1 MTLAGARLHAAL
13 GAADTLRRAQ
23 KYTLKKLA
31 AATLHVTAMHR
42 GEASSTASFCSCS
55 SEWQRFASI
64 KRRNYDQTL
73 LPSHQPRQNP
83 IRQFYFSK
91 HFDKLWV

>member
-1 MTLAGARLHAAL
+1 MTLAGARLRAAL

-42 GEASSTASFCSCS
+42 GEAGSTASFCSCS
-55 SEWQRFASI
+55 SEWKRFASI
-64 KRRNYDQTL
+64 KTL

-83 IRQFYFSK
+83 NRQFDFSK